1 MPKYTIDY
9 DRRNNE
15 WVVWTYSTT
24 ARENVQA
31 GEFVSEVEAERW
43 VARQYC
49 LLVGMTPEDLA

>member
-24 ARENVQA
+24 ACENVPV
-31 GEFVSEVEAERW
+31 GKFVSEREAERW